1 MIQLRYTAMPGERNI
16 FRIENGDYIAEVL
29 HGNRPEPFWYYVVRR
44 KSSGEV
50 LDLVRFEKYEDAVE
64 GARKAVIE
72 MRQAAGAD

>member
-1 MIQLRYTAMPGERNI
+1 MAVERDI

-50 LDLVRFEKYEDAVE
+50 LDLIRFEKYEDAVA
-64 GARKAVIE
+64 GARKAITE
-72 MRQAAGAD
+72 MPWAARAY